1 MGNLQ
6 DARYLSFCF
15 GAPTSSNGVQ
25 LSLGERL
32 RKRCL
37 EQCLLLSANLQRQQF
52 LRLGNTNT
60 NTNTNTNA
68 NSIANTSRLE
78 QCQHYQCCESHSQTS
93 WSYCRSIRCNY
104 KSRPETAR
112 SVQEHCCHGP

>member
-32 RKRCL
+32 RKRFPL
-37 EQCLLLSANLQRQQF
+37 EQCLLLSANTSTNRRQLHRQLEQF
-52 LRLGNTNT
+52 LRLGTNT
-60 NTNTNTNA
+60 SRA
-68 NSIANTSRLE
+68 NSIANTSTNSIANTSTSCH
-78 QCQHYQCCESHSQTS
+78 QIYQCCESHSQTS
-93 WSYCRSIRCNY
+93 WSYCCSI
-104 KSRPETAR
+104 
-112 SVQEHCCHGP
+112 

>member
-32 RKRCL
+32 RKRFRL
-37 EQCLLLSANLQRQQF
+37 EQCLLLSANTSRANTSTNCRLEQF
-52 LRLGNTNT
+52 LRLG
-60 NTNTNTNA
+60 TNA
-68 NSIANTSRLE
+68 NSNANSNANNTNSIANTSTSCH
-78 QCQHYQCCESHSQTS
+78 QIYQCCESHSQTS
-93 WSYCRSIRCNY
+93 WSYCCSI
-104 KSRPETAR
+104 
-112 SVQEHCCHGP
+112 

>member
-37 EQCLLLSANLQRQQF
+37 EQCLLLSANTNTSRLELLSANTNTSRLEQF

-60 NTNTNTNA
+60 NANTNA

-93 WSYCRSIRCNY
+93 WSYCRSI
-104 KSRPETAR
+104 
-112 SVQEHCCHGP
+112 